1 MTPCVYF
8 SRFNVSLTWSI
19 VMQSHCAKKDHIQ
32 SFFGLYF
39 PVFELNLCKRR
50 KIRTSQTSNTDS
62 FHVVSFMSMGIPN
75 PILERELYI
84 ETLYLIGRK
93 KSAKM
98 TNFFPTIFFT
108 DDYFTDDYFLP
119 TNILTDIFLQ
129 TRTFSIS
136 WLKDTLSL
144 SIRL

>member
-19 VMQSHCAKKDHIQ
+19 VIQSHCAKTNHIQ
-32 SFFGLYF
+32 NFFGLYF
-39 PVFELNLCKRR
+39 PVFELNLCKRE
-50 KIRTSQTSNTDS
+50 KIRTRQTLNTDS

-75 PILERELYI
+75 PMLERELYI

-93 KSAKM
+93 MSAKM

-108 DDYFTDDYFLP
+108 DDYFLP
-119 TNILTDIFLQ
+119 TNILTDISLQ
-129 TRTFSIS
+129 RRTFSIS
-136 WLKDTLSL
+136 
-144 SIRL
+144 

>member
-93 KSAKM
+93 KSAKT
-98 TNFFPTIFFT
+98 TNFFSTIFFT
-108 DDYFTDDYFLP
+108 DEYSYRHFFT
-119 TNILTDIFLQ
+119 NE
-129 TRTFSIS
+129 SI
-136 WLKDTLSL
+136 
-144 SIRL
+144 

>member
-93 KSAKM
+93 MSAKM
-98 TNFFPTIFFT
+98 TNFFPTIFLPMIPF
-108 DDYFTDDYFLP
+108 YRRIFLP
-119 TNILTDIFLQ
+119 TFFYKREHLVFPDSKIPLVYLFDFKL
-129 TRTFSIS
+129 
-136 WLKDTLSL
+136 D
-144 SIRL
+144 

>member
-8 SRFNVSLTWSI
+8 SRFNVFLTWSI
-19 VMQSHCAKKDHIQ
+19 VIQSHCAKTNHIQ

-93 KSAKM
+93 MSAKM

-108 DDYFTDDYFLP
+108 DDSFLP

>member
-19 VMQSHCAKKDHIQ
+19 VIQSHCAKTNHIQ

-39 PVFELNLCKRR
+39 PVFELNLCKRE
-50 KIRTSQTSNTDS
+50 KIRTRQTLNTDS

-75 PILERELYI
+75 PMLERELYI

-93 KSAKM
+93 MSAKM

-108 DDYFTDDYFLP
+108 DDYFLP
-119 TNILTDIFLQ
+119 TNILTDISLQ
-129 TRTFSIS
+129 RRTFSIS
-136 WLKDTLSL
+136 WPKDTLSL

>member
-19 VMQSHCAKKDHIQ
+19 VIQSHCAKTNHIQ

-39 PVFELNLCKRR
+39 PVFELNLCKRE
-50 KIRTSQTSNTDS
+50 KIRTRQTLNTDS
-62 FHVVSFMSMGIPN
+62 FHVVSFMSMGVPN
-75 PILERELYI
+75 PMLERELYI

-93 KSAKM
+93 MSAKM

-108 DDYFTDDYFLP
+108 DDYFLP
-119 TNILTDIFLQ
+119 TNILTDISLQ
-129 TRTFSIS
+129 RRTFSIS
-136 WLKDTLSL
+136 WPKDTLSL

>member
-19 VMQSHCAKKDHIQ
+19 VIQSHCAKTNHIQ

-39 PVFELNLCKRR
+39 PVFELNLCKRE
-50 KIRTSQTSNTDS
+50 KIRTRQTLNTDS
-62 FHVVSFMSMGIPN
+62 FHVVSFMSIGVPN
-75 PILERELYI
+75 PMLERELYI

-93 KSAKM
+93 MSAKM

-108 DDYFTDDYFLP
+108 DDYFLP
-119 TNILTDIFLQ
+119 TNILTDISLQ
-129 TRTFSIS
+129 RRTFSIS
-136 WLKDTLSL
+136 WPKDTLSL